1 MVPGSSRRAAESP
14 PRWKVGGVLVA
25 NALPLV
31 GVAALGWRSSTLIL
45 LYWVEFTVL
54 LLGAVLRALFAGR
67 PAGIESDAPVVGA
80 LRRRPI
86 RVTVPRTDVGVRAS
100 SLPVLAAAV
109 PLLALLWFV
118 VSAAT
123 VGIVGVADAN
133 QEAWVLGLAVVTMVV
148 TEAGRTGVDYFY
160 RGGYRDHSAGTALRG
175 VWLRG
180 VALIA
185 IGACSLVVA
194 VDGGAGAD
202 SAAGAGA
209 AATGIPLL
217 LGIVGLKLA
226 ADLADLYAERLAAYD
241 EATDL
246 PLGFAHE
253 PPADDEVDGAG
264 PDAQCVRPARL
275 GRVAGGVPSLVR
287 HPNAVVL
294 GVLAVPIAV
303 LFALGRAWA
312 LAAVVGIAAVGLPV
326 GVSSLD
332 HWLRYGGV
340 EYRADGDAVVAYD
353 RLSGEPVWRVEP
365 WDERGLRV
373 ERDWLDARL
382 GTETVVVELDG
393 ETLRLP
399 HLRTPEAV
407 LEPFDRR
414 PDRDGAGG

>member
-1 MVPGSSRRAAESP
+1 
-14 PRWKVGGVLVA
+14 VLAA

-80 LRRRPI
+80 LSRRSL
-86 RVTVPRTDVGVRAS
+86 RVTIPRTDVGVRAS

-123 VGIVGVADAN
+123 IGIVGVTDAN

-185 IGACSLVVA
+185 IGACSLLVA

-202 SAAGAGA
+202 SAAGAA
-209 AATGIPLL
+209 GIPLL

-226 ADLADLYAERLAAYD
+226 TDLADLYAERLAAYD

-246 PLGFAHE
+246 PLGFAYE
-253 PPADDEVDGAG
+253 PPTDEAVDGVG

-275 GRVAGGVPSLVR
+275 GRVAGGVPSLIR
-287 HPNAVVL
+287 HPNAVIF

-303 LFALGRAWA
+303 LFALGRAWS
-312 LAAVVGIAAVGLPV
+312 LAAVVGVAAVGVPV

-332 HWLRYGGV
+332 HWLRYAGV

-393 ETLRLP
+393 ETRRLP

-407 LEPFDRR
+407 LETFDRR
-414 PDRDGAGG
+414 PGRGGSGG

>member
-1 MVPGSSRRAAESP
+1 MLA
-14 PRWKVGGVLVA
+14 A

-80 LRRRPI
+80 LSRRSL
-86 RVTVPRTDVGVRAS
+86 RVTIPRTDVGVRAS

-123 VGIVGVADAN
+123 IGIVGVTDAN

-185 IGACSLVVA
+185 IGACSLLVA

-202 SAAGAGA
+202 SAASA
-209 AATGIPLL
+209 AGIPLL

-226 ADLADLYAERLAAYD
+226 TDLADLYAERLAAYD

-246 PLGFAHE
+246 PLGFAYE
-253 PPADDEVDGAG
+253 PPTDEAVDGVG

-275 GRVAGGVPSLVR
+275 GRVAGGVPSLIR

-303 LFALGRAWA
+303 LFALGRAWS
-312 LAAVVGIAAVGLPV
+312 LAAVVGVAAVGVPV

-332 HWLRYGGV
+332 HWLRYAGV

-393 ETLRLP
+393 ETRRLP

-407 LEPFDRR
+407 LETFDRR
-414 PDRDGAGG
+414 PGRGGSGG

>member
-1 MVPGSSRRAAESP
+1 MVPGSSRRVAESP
-14 PRWKVGGVLVA
+14 PRWKVGGVLAA

-31 GVAALGWRSSTLIL
+31 GVTALGWRSSTLIL

-80 LRRRPI
+80 LSRRSL
-86 RVTVPRTDVGVRAS
+86 RVTIPRTDVGVRAS

-109 PLLALLWFV
+109 PFLALLWFV

-123 VGIVGVADAN
+123 IGVVGVADAN

-148 TEAGRTGVDYFY
+148 TEAGRTGVEYFH
-160 RGGYRDHSAGTALRG
+160 RGGYRDHNAGTALRG

-185 IGACSLVVA
+185 IGACSLLVA

-202 SAAGAGA
+202 PPAAGAAGA
-209 AATGIPLL
+209 PLL

-226 ADLADLYAERLAAYD
+226 VDLADLYAERLAAYD
-241 EATDL
+241 EATDF
-246 PLGFAHE
+246 PLGFAYE
-253 PPADDEVDGAG
+253 PPTDEVVDGVG
-264 PDAQCVRPARL
+264 PDARCVRPARL
-275 GRVAGGVPSLVR
+275 GRVAGGVPDLVR
-287 HPNAVVL
+287 HPNAVIF

-303 LFALGRAWA
+303 LFALGRAWS
-312 LAAVVGIAAVGLPV
+312 LAVPVGIAAVGVPV

-340 EYRADGDAVVAYD
+340 EYRADADAVVGYD

-382 GTETVVVELDG
+382 GTETVVVDLDG

-399 HLRTPEAV
+399 HLRTPEVV
-407 LEPFDRR
+407 LETFDRR
-414 PDRDGAGG
+414 PDRGGAGG